1 MRYEV
6 RDKQNKV
13 VFSTSDYEEALC
25 ELKKYEKGYYIKDNL
40 EKRAFLNKTPFEM
53 VDLELETIWLF
64 KRMSY

>member
-13 VFSTSDYEEALC
+13 VFSTSDYEEALW